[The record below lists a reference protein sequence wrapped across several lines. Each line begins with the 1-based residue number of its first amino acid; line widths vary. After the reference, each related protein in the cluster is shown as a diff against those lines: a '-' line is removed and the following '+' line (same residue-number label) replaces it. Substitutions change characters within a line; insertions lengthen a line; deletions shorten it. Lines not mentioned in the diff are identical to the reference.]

1 MDYCIAIVCLLVG
14 AALLWRASRNLSPE
28 DQAKIDVP
36 VQRANL
42 WRWVW
47 LAVILA
53 YPFLS
58 NLVRAEVLCVAVF
71 FMGVTALRHWLRLSR
86 FGLPPSY
93 LRTRFLGGVVCF
105 AGAALVC
112 WDLVKEA
119 MAHRG

>member
-1 MDYCIAIVCLLVG
+1 MDYCIAIICLLVG
-14 AALLWRASRNLSPE
+14 GALMWRASRNLSPE

-36 VQRANL
+36 VQRAKF

-58 NLVRAEVLCVAVF
+58 NLTRAEVLCFAVF
-71 FMGVTALRHWLRLSR
+71 VMAVIALRHWLRLSR
-86 FGLPPSY
+86 FGLPQSY
-93 LRTRFLGGVVCF
+93 LRIRFLGGVVCF
-105 AGAALVC
+105 TGAALVC

-119 MAHRG
+119 MVHKA